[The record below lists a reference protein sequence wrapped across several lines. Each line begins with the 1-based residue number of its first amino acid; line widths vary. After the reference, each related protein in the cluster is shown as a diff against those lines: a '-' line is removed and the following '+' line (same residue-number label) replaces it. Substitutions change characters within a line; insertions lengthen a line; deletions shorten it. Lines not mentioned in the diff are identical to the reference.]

1 MKGLS
6 MPRSR
11 PSKLV
16 LLPALLGCL
25 SATGLGAQE
34 LSYNVPMRWHTQAP
48 TSQTA
53 LGLFLYDSSPSST
66 CVRVLLE
73 LPSTGTVALLQHLD
87 VAAGVEQLELR
98 FPSGWWMRLERELP
112 GKWPLL
118 ADFHASG
125 QAAYERLAETEG
137 SLRWS
142 VSTSRGPLLERRIA
156 ASASD
161 HLGERL
167 ASELRSSQAQAEL
180 RQELPAAAAD
190 FAPFFA
196 VIGEQRSRLGG
207 IFDPL
212 FVLIRS
218 VSESVPKET
227 PWIYEESPP
236 VPGSTPREPPH
247 AELLERSD
255 PLLVEHCRR

>member
-1 MKGLS
+1 

-16 LLPALLGCL
+16 LLLTLLGCL
-25 SATGLGAQE
+25 PATGFGAQE

-66 CVRVLLE
+66 CVRALLE
-73 LPSTGTVALLQHLD
+73 LPATGTVALLQHLD

-98 FPSGWWMRLERELP
+98 LASGWWMRLERELP
-112 GKWPLL
+112 GKWLTVT
-118 ADFHASG
+118 DFHDNG
-125 QAAYERLAETEG
+125 QAAYERLADRQG

-142 VSTSRGPLLERRIA
+142 VSTSRGPLLERQIA

-161 HLGERL
+161 HLGERFVG
-167 ASELRSSQAQAEL
+167 ELRRSAAQEEL
-180 RQELPAAAAD
+180 RRELPAAVAD

-207 IFDPL
+207 TFDPL
-212 FVLIRS
+212 FVLIQS
-218 VSESVPKET
+218 VSESAATERRWT
-227 PWIYEESPP
+227 YEESPP
-236 VPGSTPREPPH
+236 VPGSTPRELPH
-247 AELLERSD
+247 TELLKRTD
-255 PLLVEHCRR
+255 PSLVDLCRK